1 MTMTRTWRHLL
12 RLCVVVALFSLSTG
26 PVLAHQDGLKD
37 IQDEEGAS
45 ALEYPG
51 LVGEGEY
58 VSPQFD
64 LDITWSGEWVVGEPD
79 DPLIEH
85 AIGGYWDGPV
95 ATEPDVGDIVFL
107 VDSDTGTSVL
117 SLGFSY
123 LSPTI
128 SIDDVV
134 AYMETPEYL
143 VNNLFLSEGAEI
155 LALDASRDSV
165 AVVARDSAPNQ
176 DHVIYQMMVLDPED
190 EDFGFWVGLDMYDPD
205 HYQPIIESIDA
216 GIEVEDNEIFSVL
229 DAGQVLEAAQ
239 SDASGAEEADST
251 GYENA
256 GSRTP
261 LLSATWMVPALPPTR
276 PVNAARTIP
285 PVTPFPG
292 AALTAAIPPSP
303 APPPA
308 GQR

>member
-1 MTMTRTWRHLL
+1 MTITRTWRNLI
-12 RLCVVVALFSLSTG
+12 RFWAVIAVFSLSAA
-26 PVLAHQDGLKD
+26 PVLAYQESLKGIED
-37 IQDEEGAS
+37 DEGAP

-51 LVGEGEY
+51 LVSEGEY
-58 VSPQFD
+58 ISPQFD
-64 LDITWSGEWVVGEPD
+64 LEITWSGDWVVGEPD
-79 DPLIEH
+79 DPLVQH

-107 VDSDTGTSVL
+107 ADSDTGTAVL

-134 AYMETPEYL
+134 AYMESPEYL
-143 VNNLFLSEGAEI
+143 VNNLFLSGDAEI

-165 AVVARDSAPNQ
+165 AVVARDSAPNE

-205 HYQPIIESIDA
+205 HYEPIIERIES

-229 DAGQVLEAAQ
+229 DAGEVLEAAQ
-239 SDASGAEEADST
+239 RDGSVADESSHGGANWTSTRGYIDAAGSGIDQPAPCDAATPFPSVASMAAAPPPSALPP
-251 GYENA
+251 A
-256 GSRTP
+256 GSR
-261 LLSATWMVPALPPTR
+261 
-276 PVNAARTIP
+276 
-285 PVTPFPG
+285 
-292 AALTAAIPPSP
+292 
-303 APPPA
+303 
-308 GQR
+308 